1 VGHLPALTGARV
13 RRALAAHVT
22 LLAGAVL
29 AALPLLWLVSLSLQ
43 EPEAVFRYPPRFIP
57 ERVLWT
63 SYPAAWHAQPFARMY
78 ANSVVTTTLIILG
91 QIVTSS
97 LAAYALTQL
106 RFRGRNLAFLV
117 IISTMMVPIQAT
129 FIPAYIIVSR
139 LHWVDTYWALVM
151 PFVASGF
158 GIFLM
163 RQAFLVVPHTLVEA
177 ARIDG
182 AGHWVILT
190 RILLPL
196 TRPALATLAALS
208 FVFHYND
215 FFWPL
220 IVTNSARVRTLPIG
234 LATMIL
240 TEGAHGTQW
249 NQVMAA
255 DVFVIAP
262 ILAAFVF
269 FQRYLSPTALTTGVK

>member
-1 VGHLPALTGARV
+1 MTG
-13 RRALAAHVT
+13 RRLRRGLAAH
-22 LLAGAVL
+22 AVVAV
-29 AALPLLWLVSLSLQ
+29 AALFAAVPLLWLVSLSLQ
-43 EPEAVFRYPPRFIP
+43 EPEAVFRYPPRIIP
-57 ERVLWT
+57 ERFLWS
-63 SYPAAWHAQPFARMY
+63 SYPSAWRAQPFARMY
-78 ANSVVTTTLIILG
+78 VNSIVTSTLIIGG
-91 QIVTSS
+91 QIVTSA

-106 RFRGRNLAFLV
+106 RFRGRGMAFLF

-139 LHWVDTYWALVM
+139 LGWVDTYWALVV

-163 RQAFLVVPHTLVEA
+163 RQAFLVVPRELVEA

-182 AGHWVILT
+182 APHRVILV

-196 TRPALATLAALS
+196 ARPAVITLAALS

-220 IVTNSARVRTLPIG
+220 IVTNSAKVRTLPIG

-240 TEGAHGTQW
+240 TEGSHGTQW

-262 ILAAFVF
+262 ILLAFVF
-269 FQRYLSPTALTTGVK
+269 FQRHLAPTALTTGVK

>member
-1 VGHLPALTGARV
+1 VTGRQLQ
-13 RRALAAHVT
+13 RGLAAH
-22 LLAGAVL
+22 AVL
-29 AALPLLWLVSLSLQ
+29 AAAALFAAVPLLWLVSLSLQ

-57 ERVLWT
+57 ERFLWS
-63 SYPAAWHAQPFARMY
+63 SYPSAWRAQPFARMY
-78 ANSVVTTTLIILG
+78 VNSIVTSTLIIGG
-91 QIVTSS
+91 QIVTSA

-106 RFRGRNLAFLV
+106 RFRGRGLAFLF

-139 LHWVDTYWALVM
+139 LGWIDTYWALVV

-163 RQAFLVVPHTLVEA
+163 RQAFLVVPRELVEA

-182 AGHWVILT
+182 ASHRVILA

-196 TRPALATLAALS
+196 ARPAVITLAALS

-240 TEGAHGTQW
+240 TEGSHGTQW

-262 ILAAFVF
+262 ILVAFVF
-269 FQRYLSPTALTTGVK
+269 LQRHLAPTALTTGVK

>member
-1 VGHLPALTGARV
+1 VGHVPALIGRRLPRAIATHTALVAGA
-13 RRALAAHVT
+13 
-22 LLAGAVL
+22 LLAM
-29 AALPLLWLVSLSLQ
+29 LPLLWLVSLSLQ
-43 EPEAVFRYPPRFIP
+43 EPRAVFHYPPRLIP
-57 ERVLWT
+57 ERVLWS
-63 SYPAAWHAQPFARMY
+63 SYPAAWRAQPFARMY
-78 ANSVVTTTLIILG
+78 VNSIVTTLLIILG

-97 LAAYALTQL
+97 LAAYALAQL
-106 RFRGRNLAFLV
+106 RFRGRTLAFLV
-117 IISTMMVPIQAT
+117 IVSTMMVPIQAT
-129 FIPAYIIVSR
+129 FVPAYIIVSR
-139 LHWVDTYWALVM
+139 LRWVDTYWALVM
-151 PFVASGF
+151 PFAASGF

-182 AGHWVILT
+182 AGHWTILT

-196 TRPALATLAALS
+196 ARPAVATLAALS

-240 TEGAHGTQW
+240 TEGPQGTQW
-249 NQVMAA
+249 NEVMAA
-255 DVFVIAP
+255 DVFVIVP
-262 ILAAFVF
+262 ILAAFVL
-269 FQRYLSPTALTTGVK
+269 FQRYLSPTALMTGVK

>member
-1 VGHLPALTGARV
+1 MTG
-13 RRALAAHVT
+13 RRLRRGLAAH
-22 LLAGAVL
+22 AVL
-29 AALPLLWLVSLSLQ
+29 AVAALFAAVPLLWLVSLSLQ

-57 ERVLWT
+57 ERVLWS
-63 SYPAAWHAQPFARMY
+63 SYPSAWRAQPFGRMY
-78 ANSVVTTTLIILG
+78 VNSIVTSTLIIGG

-106 RFRGRNLAFLV
+106 RFRGRGLAFLF

-139 LHWVDTYWALVM
+139 LGWVDTYWALVV

-163 RQAFLVVPHTLVEA
+163 RQAFLVVPRELVEA

-182 AGHWVILT
+182 ASHRVILA

-196 TRPALATLAALS
+196 ARPAVITLAALS

-220 IVTNSARVRTLPIG
+220 IVTNSAKVRTLPIG

-240 TEGAHGTQW
+240 TEGSHGTQW

-262 ILAAFVF
+262 ILVAFVF
-269 FQRYLSPTALTTGVK
+269 LQRHLAPTALTTGVK

>member
-1 VGHLPALTGARV
+1 
-13 RRALAAHVT
+13 
-22 LLAGAVL
+22 
-29 AALPLLWLVSLSLQ
+29 
-43 EPEAVFRYPPRFIP
+43 
-57 ERVLWT
+57 T
-63 SYPAAWHAQPFARMY
+63 S
-78 ANSVVTTTLIILG
+78 TLIIAG
-91 QIVTSS
+91 QIVTSC
-97 LAAYALTQL
+97 LAAYGLTQL
-106 RFRGRNLAFLV
+106 RFRGQNLAFLF
-117 IISTMMVPIQAT
+117 IMSTMMVPIQAT

-139 LHWVDTYWALVM
+139 LRWVDTYWGLVM

-158 GIFLM
+158 GVFLM
-163 RQAFLVVPHTLVEA
+163 RQAFLVVPRALVEA

-190 RILLPL
+190 RIMLPL
-196 TRPALATLAALS
+196 TRPAILTLAALS

-220 IVTNSARVRTLPIG
+220 IVTNSASMRTLPVG

-255 DVFVIAP
+255 DVFVVAP
-262 ILAAFVF
+262 ILVAFVF
-269 FQRYLSPTALTTGVK
+269 MQRYLAPTALTTGAK

>member
-1 VGHLPALTGARV
+1 MTG
-13 RRALAAHVT
+13 RRLRRGLAAH
-22 LLAGAVL
+22 AVL
-29 AALPLLWLVSLSLQ
+29 AAAALFAAVPLLWLVSLSLQ
-43 EPEAVFRYPPRFIP
+43 EPQAVFRYPARFVP
-57 ERVLWT
+57 ERFLWS
-63 SYPAAWHAQPFARMY
+63 SYPAAWRAQPFGRMY
-78 ANSVVTTTLIILG
+78 VNSIVTSALIIG
-91 QIVTSS
+91 SQIATSS

-106 RFRGRNLAFLV
+106 RFRGRGFAFLF

-139 LHWVDTYWALVM
+139 LGWVDTYWALVV
-151 PFVASGF
+151 PFAASGF

-163 RQAFLVVPHTLVEA
+163 RQAFLVVPRELVEA

-182 AGHWVILT
+182 APHRVILA

-196 TRPALATLAALS
+196 ARPAVITLAALS

-220 IVTNSARVRTLPIG
+220 IVTNSDKVRTLPIG

-255 DVFVIAP
+255 DVFVIGP
-262 ILAAFVF
+262 ILVAFVF
-269 FQRYLSPTALTTGVK
+269 LQRHLSPTALTSGVK

>member
-1 VGHLPALTGARV
+1 MRG
-13 RRALAAHVT
+13 RRLRRGLVAHI
-22 LLAGAVL
+22 VL
-29 AALPLLWLVSLSLQ
+29 AAAAVFAAVPLLWLVSLSLQ

-57 ERVLWT
+57 ERLLWS
-63 SYPAAWHAQPFARMY
+63 SYPSAWRAQPFARMY
-78 ANSVVTTTLIILG
+78 VNSVVTSTLIILG
-91 QIVTSS
+91 QIVTSA

-106 RFRGRNLAFLV
+106 RFRGRGLAFLF

-129 FIPAYIIVSR
+129 FIPAYIIVVACTGS
-139 LHWVDTYWALVM
+139 TPTGLVM

-158 GIFLM
+158 GMFLM
-163 RQAFLVVPHTLVEA
+163 RQAFLVVPRELVEA

-182 AGHWVILT
+182 ARHRMILT

-196 TRPALATLAALS
+196 ARPAVVTLAALS

-215 FFWPL
+215 CFWPL

-255 DVFVIAP
+255 DVFVITP
-262 ILAAFVF
+262 ILIGFVF
-269 FQRYLSPTALTTGVK
+269 VQRHLSPTALPPG

>member
-1 VGHLPALTGARV
+1 MTG
-13 RRALAAHVT
+13 RRLRRGLAAH
-22 LLAGAVL
+22 AVL
-29 AALPLLWLVSLSLQ
+29 AAATLFAAVPLLWLVSLSLQ

-57 ERVLWT
+57 ERVLWS
-63 SYPAAWHAQPFARMY
+63 SYPSAWRAQPFARMY
-78 ANSVVTTTLIILG
+78 VNSIVTSTLIIGG

-106 RFRGRNLAFLV
+106 RFRGRGLAFLF

-139 LHWVDTYWALVM
+139 LHWVDTYWALVV

-163 RQAFLVVPHTLVEA
+163 RQAFLVVPRELVEA

-182 AGHWVILT
+182 APHGVILT

-196 TRPALATLAALS
+196 ACPTVITLAALS

-220 IVTNSARVRTLPIG
+220 IVTNSEKVRTLPIG

-262 ILAAFVF
+262 ILVAFVF
-269 FQRYLSPTALTTGVK
+269 LQRHLAPTALTTGVK

>member
-1 VGHLPALTGARV
+1 VTT
-13 RRALAAHVT
+13 RRLRRGLAAH
-22 LLAGAVL
+22 AVL
-29 AALPLLWLVSLSLQ
+29 AAAALFAAVPLLWLLSLSLQ
-43 EPEAVFRYPPRFIP
+43 EPEAVFRYPPRFMP
-57 ERVLWT
+57 EHFLWS
-63 SYPAAWHAQPFARMY
+63 SYPSAWRAQPFARMY
-78 ANSVVTTTLIILG
+78 VNSIVTSTLIIGG
-91 QIVTSS
+91 QIATSS

-106 RFRGRNLAFLV
+106 RFRGRGLAFLF

-139 LHWVDTYWALVM
+139 LGWVDTYWALVM

-163 RQAFLVVPHTLVEA
+163 RQAFLVVPRELVEA

-182 AGHWVILT
+182 APHRVILT
-190 RILLPL
+190 RVLLPL
-196 TRPALATLAALS
+196 ARPAIITLAALS

-220 IVTNSARVRTLPIG
+220 IVTNSAKVRTLPIG

-240 TEGAHGTQW
+240 TEGSHGTQW

-262 ILAAFVF
+262 ILVAFVF
-269 FQRYLSPTALTTGVK
+269 LQRHLAPTALTTGVK

>member
-1 VGHLPALTGARV
+1 MAHGT
-13 RRALAAHVT
+13 LAA
-22 LLAGAVL
+22 AAVF
-29 AALPLLWLVSLSLQ
+29 AAIPLLWLVSLSLQ
-43 EPEAVFRYPPRFIP
+43 EPEAVFRYPPRFMP
-57 ERVLWT
+57 ERFLWS
-63 SYPAAWHAQPFARMY
+63 SYPSAWRAQPFARMY
-78 ANSVVTTTLIILG
+78 VNSIVTSTLIIGG
-91 QIVTSS
+91 QVATSS

-106 RFRGRNLAFLV
+106 RFRGRGLAFLF

-139 LHWVDTYWALVM
+139 LGWVDTYWALVV

-163 RQAFLVVPHTLVEA
+163 RQAFLVVPRELVEA

-182 AGHWVILT
+182 APHRVILT

-196 TRPALATLAALS
+196 ARPAIITLAALS

-220 IVTNSARVRTLPIG
+220 IVTNSAKVRTLPIG

-240 TEGAHGTQW
+240 TEGSHGTQW

-262 ILAAFVF
+262 ILVAFVF
-269 FQRYLSPTALTTGVK
+269 LQRYLAPTSLSTGVK